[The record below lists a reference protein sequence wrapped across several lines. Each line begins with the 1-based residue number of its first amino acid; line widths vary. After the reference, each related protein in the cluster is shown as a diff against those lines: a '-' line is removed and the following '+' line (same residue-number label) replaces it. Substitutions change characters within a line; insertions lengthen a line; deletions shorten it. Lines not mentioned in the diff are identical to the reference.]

1 LLNALSFV
9 AEQWLSDSRALQI
22 YTLFMLIQPLSF
34 QTLSGATALVER
46 VFSSLT
52 LLERHSFAASLEPDR
67 LPYAMAR
74 TLAGVT
80 QLRYW
85 VLLDPETDR
94 VVGTV
99 GIYCHHKDAEQA
111 DWLAMF
117 SIDPDYRGQG
127 LGKRL
132 LNFAINQAQARGKRY
147 LRLYTS
153 TDPKEAVAQTLY
165 ERNGFQV
172 VAEERLWLD
181 PCTRIYRELQLA
193 PSRWPQAGLRP
204 SVSTTAWMGA
214 VGRWQFSQALP
225 FQSPLTRLMLQL
237 P

>member
-1 LLNALSFV
+1 
-9 AEQWLSDSRALQI
+9 
-22 YTLFMLIQPLSF
+22 MLIQPLSL
-34 QTLSGATALVER
+34 QTLPGATALVDR

-52 LLERHSFAASLEPDR
+52 LLERHSFAASLEPNL
-67 LPYAMAR
+67 LPYALGRA
-74 TLAGVT
+74 LAGVT

-85 VLLDPETDR
+85 VLWNPTCDGD
-94 VVGTV
+94 
-99 GIYCHHKDAEQA
+99 QA

-132 LNFAINQAQARGKRY
+132 LNFAILQAKSRGKRC

-153 TDPKEAVAQTLY
+153 HDPKEAVAQTLY
-165 ERNGFQV
+165 ERQGFRV

-181 PCTRIYRELQLA
+181 PCVRIYRELRWKADRAVPPTERRWQL
-193 PSRWPQAGLRP
+193 PQALP
-204 SVSTTAWMGA
+204 
-214 VGRWQFSQALP
+214 ALP
-225 FQSPLTRLMLQL
+225 FQSPLTRLMWQL

>member
-1 LLNALSFV
+1 
-9 AEQWLSDSRALQI
+9 
-22 YTLFMLIQPLSF
+22 MLIQPLSL
-34 QTLSGATALVER
+34 QTLPGATALVDR

-52 LLERHSFAASLEPDR
+52 LLERHSFAASLEPNL
-67 LPYAMAR
+67 LPYALGRA
-74 TLAGVT
+74 LAGVM

-85 VLLDPETDR
+85 VLWDPTCQK
-94 VVGTV
+94 VVGTI
-99 GIYCHHKDAEQA
+99 GIYCHHSDGDQA

-132 LNFAINQAQARGKRY
+132 LNFAILQAKSRGKRC

-153 TDPKEAVAQTLY
+153 HDPKEAVAQTLY
-165 ERNGFQV
+165 ERQGFRV

-181 PCTRIYRELQLA
+181 PCVRIYRELRWKADRAVPPTERRWQL
-193 PSRWPQAGLRP
+193 PQALP
-204 SVSTTAWMGA
+204 
-214 VGRWQFSQALP
+214 ALP
-225 FQSPLTRLMLQL
+225 FQSPLTRLMWQL

>member
-1 LLNALSFV
+1 
-9 AEQWLSDSRALQI
+9 
-22 YTLFMLIQPLSF
+22 MLIQPLSL
-34 QTLSGATALVER
+34 QTLPGATALVER

-52 LLERHSFAASLEPDR
+52 LLERHSFAASLQPDR
-67 LPYAMAR
+67 LPYAIAR

-85 VLLDPETDR
+85 VLWDPAADQ
-94 VVGTV
+94 VIGTV
-99 GIYCHHKDAEQA
+99 GIYCHRHDADAA

-132 LNFAINQAQARGKRY
+132 LNFAIHQAQARGKRY

-172 VAEERLWLD
+172 VAEEQLWLD

-193 PSRWPQAGLRP
+193 PSRWPQADPRMSPAASMG
-204 SVSTTAWMGA
+204 SVA
-214 VGRWQFSQALP
+214 RWQLSQALP
-225 FQSPLTRLMLQL
+225 FQLPLTRLMLQL